1 MKLIIENQ
9 YFSPINFYSFLS
21 KGSHVIFEQYDNYQ
35 KMSFRNRCMVA
46 GPNGA
51 ISLSIPL
58 QGGRDQKMISRD
70 VKIANRY
77 NWQEQHWRT
86 ILSCYNRAPWFEYY
100 GHELEKYYKTNYE
113 FLAEW
118 NLDLFKWML
127 SKLDL
132 NLEIGFTKTWRETY
146 DQNECIDFRNRIL
159 PRNYKN
165 FPCQEYQQVFAE
177 KTGFL
182 SNLSILDILFCKGKN
197 AIKSLEIA
205 P

>member
-9 YFSPINFYSFLS
+9 YLSPIYFYSFLN
-21 KGSHVIFEQYDNYQ
+21 KGFHVVFEQYDNYQ
-35 KMSFRNRCMVA
+35 KMSFRNRCIVA
-46 GPNGA
+46 GPAGP

-58 QGGRDQKMISRD
+58 QGGRDQKIISGD

-77 NWQEQHWRT
+77 NWQDQHWRT
-86 ILSCYNRAPWFEYY
+86 IQSCYNRAPWFEHF
-100 GHELEKYYKTNYE
+100 GPGLEKYYRSEYE
-113 FLAEW
+113 SLTKW

-127 SKLDL
+127 SMLEL
-132 NLEIGFTKTWRETY
+132 NLEISLTKTWLHMY
-146 DQNECIDFRNRIL
+146 DQDDCIDLRNQIL

-197 AIKSLEIA
+197 AIKNLDII